1 MTRPDLSFAF
11 AELSKFVQNPGAAH
25 LRSARLT
32 LAYLAGTADRGIT
45 YGRPEHAS
53 HVNCLFGW
61 VDSDY
66 AADPDTHRS
75 VTGYVVSL
83 NNCQVSWKAKQQSC
97 TTLSSAEAEFVAAS
111 MCGQE
116 VIYLRNLLANLGH

>member
-1 MTRPDLSFAF
+1 MTRPYLSFAF

-25 LRSARLT
+25 LRSARRT

-45 YGRPEHAS
+45 YSRPEHVR
-53 HVNCLFGW
+53 HVNSLFGW

-66 AADPDTHRS
+66 AADPDTSSS
-75 VTGYVVSL
+75 VTGYVISL
-83 NNCQVSWKAKQQSC
+83 

-116 VIYLRNLLANLGH
+116 